1 MKMNLDCFF
10 LKFGLDD
17 IEDPFADSSDK
28 PYPSD
33 SDDFNPIE
41 PLIKRSDFEQKLIEK
56 NSIVS

>member
-1 MKMNLDCFF
+1 MIVFF